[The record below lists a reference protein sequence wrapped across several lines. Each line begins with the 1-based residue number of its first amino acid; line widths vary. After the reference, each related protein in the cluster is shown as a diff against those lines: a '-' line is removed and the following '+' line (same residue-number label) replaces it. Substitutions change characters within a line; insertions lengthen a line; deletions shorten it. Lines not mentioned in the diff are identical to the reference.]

1 MNDQETQEQLTLEQ
15 EASEQQELQAP
26 EERTAEPAAQEQTA
40 LELTAP
46 EQQELQASE
55 EKELQ
60 ASEPTELQAPE
71 QQEPQAPEQAE
82 PQAAEPPAQEQQA
95 PEPAAAEPRQTEE
108 NKDFGQILAEFEG
121 GDAAETGKGP
131 KVGDKVKG
139 KIVSITEE
147 NIFVDLGGKA
157 EGVLEAAQVRDA
169 EGNLTVK
176 EGDTVDAT
184 VASVDEN
191 GTLVLRRRAGGR
203 QGGRKQQ
210 EVSAELR
217 QAHENGLPVEGM
229 VTGINKGGAEVQLA
243 GMRAFCHMSQ
253 IELRY
258 DEDPQQFV
266 GQRLTF
272 KISRLEEGRTRPN
285 IVLSRR
291 AILEEEAQTRA
302 TETTEKLKVG
312 ATLTGKI
319 TSLTTYGA
327 FVDLGGVEG
336 MLHVSEIGYAR
347 VSHPK
352 DVFTVGQ
359 EIEVQVIKVEAGK
372 EGRDRIS
379 LSRRSLERDPWQ
391 DVADR
396 FPEGTELDGRVMR
409 LETFGA
415 FIEIAPGIEGLAH
428 ISELNAGRRIEHSRE
443 AVQLGQDVRVRV
455 LGVDSERRR
464 ISLTLALDNRE
475 RGERP
480 VERGGGGDRVMERGV
495 DRGGDR
501 GRSNRGG
508 GGGGGDRNR
517 NRPRGDRDADTAG
530 YAPSGGTGSFSS
542 SSQSGSGFGSL
553 GDFFKDRKGNR

>member
-15 EASEQQELQAP
+15 EAPEQQEPQASEQAELEAP
-26 EERTAEPAAQEQTA
+26 EQAVAEASAPEQTA

-46 EQQELQASE
+46 EQQEPQAPAETEPQASVE
-55 EKELQ
+55 
-60 ASEPTELQAPE
+60 T
-71 QQEPQAPEQAE
+71 EPQAPVETAQEPTAPEPRQAEQAE
-82 PQAAEPPAQEQQA
+82 EK
-95 PEPAAAEPRQTEE
+95 
-108 NKDFGQILAEFEG
+108 KDFGQILAEFEG

-139 KIVSITEE
+139 KIVSITDE
-147 NIFVDLGGKA
+147 NVFVDLGGKA
-157 EGVLEAAQVRDA
+157 EGMLEAAQVRDA

-184 VASVDEN
+184 VAAIDEN
-191 GTLVLRRRAGGR
+191 GNLVLRRRAGGR

-217 QAHENGLPVEGM
+217 QAYENGLPVEGM
-229 VTGINKGGAEVQLA
+229 VTGINKGGAEVQLS
-243 GMRAFCHMSQ
+243 GMRAFCPLSQ
-253 IELRY
+253 LALRY
-258 DEDPQQFV
+258 VEDPQQFV

-291 AILEEEAQTRA
+291 AILEEEAQNRA
-302 TETTEKLKVG
+302 AETKEKLKIG

-359 EIEVQVIKVEAGK
+359 EIEVQVIKVEPGK

-379 LSRRSLERDPWQ
+379 LSRRSLERDPWR

-480 VERGGGGDRVMERGV
+480 VERGGGGERVMDRGG

-530 YAPSGGTGSFSS
+530 YAPSGGAGSFSS

-553 GDFFKDRKGNR
+553 GDFFKDRKRNR

>member
-15 EASEQQELQAP
+15 EAPEQAAAEPSAPEQQELQAP
-26 EERTAEPAAQEQTA
+26 EQTERQAPEEMETELQSPEETAPPASEPEAQEPAA
-40 LELTAP
+40 P
-46 EQQELQASE
+46 G
-55 EKELQ
+55 
-60 ASEPTELQAPE
+60 
-71 QQEPQAPEQAE
+71 PQQAE
-82 PQAAEPPAQEQQA
+82 Q
-95 PEPAAAEPRQTEE
+95 

-121 GDAAETGKGP
+121 GDASETGKGP

-147 NIFVDLGGKA
+147 NVFVDLGGKA

-217 QAHENGLPVEGM
+217 QAYENGLPVEGM
-229 VTGINKGGAEVQLA
+229 VTGINKGGAEVQLS
-243 GMRAFCHMSQ
+243 GMRAFCPLSQ
-253 IELRY
+253 LALRY
-258 DEDPQQFV
+258 VEDPQQFV

-272 KISRLEEGRTRPN
+272 KVSRLEEGRTRPN

-291 AILEEEAQTRA
+291 SILEEEAQTRA
-302 TETTEKLKVG
+302 AETKEKLKVG
-312 ATLTGKI
+312 ANLTGKI

-396 FPEGTELDGRVMR
+396 FPEGTELDGRIMR

-443 AVQLGQDVRVRV
+443 AVQLGQEVRVRV

-464 ISLTLALDNRE
+464 ISLTLGLDNRE

-480 VERGGGGDRVMERGV
+480 VERSGGGERVMERGGGG

-501 GRSNRGG
+501 GRSSNRG

-517 NRPRGDRDADTAG
+517 NRNRGDRDADPAG
-530 YAPSGGTGSFSS
+530 YAPSGAGSFSS

-553 GDFFKDRKGNR
+553 GDFFKDRKRNS